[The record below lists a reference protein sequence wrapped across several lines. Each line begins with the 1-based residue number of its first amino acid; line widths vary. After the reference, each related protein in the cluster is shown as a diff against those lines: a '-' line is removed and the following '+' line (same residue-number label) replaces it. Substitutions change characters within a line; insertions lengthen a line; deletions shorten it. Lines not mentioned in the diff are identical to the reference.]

1 MKYYY
6 LLWAVGLTAGSY
18 IGSKYPADIYLNV
31 FSALFTIILMSVS
44 GFFTVK
50 KFLHKSAEYSLNDDN
65 KKILSAAI
73 IVISF
78 FAFLLIGYANFNA
91 YNYRES
97 KNIFYLIEKYK
108 GSRQNIILDG
118 RVAGYPKYSYG
129 SLYFLLEAD
138 RVLIAR
144 EDRGTSTAFKADN
157 CIEVKIKNC
166 DPVFLLRDDYIRA
179 GGYINLSKDPYLKNS
194 GNDKNS
200 DKLIFVSEV
209 SNVEKIMP
217 DNFVYKIF
225 RFRGRVYK
233 CLKNVYFKNLN
244 SESASIAE
252 ALVLGNKND
261 VPGYVL
267 ENFKKSGVFH
277 LLAISGLHISILLYF
292 INWIFRK
299 INFFTSSFWLI
310 FIFLLIYNFLVG
322 EKASMQRATIMSVFV
337 ILAGMWGREYS
348 QRIVL
353 YFTYIAMILSNPS
366 FFYDLGFWLSFSS
379 MAAIIFVSP
388 VLLKF
393 LSKIFPKFKIKESYI
408 VRMVILTI
416 SVQIVLTPIVSYFF
430 GGVSTV
436 AVAANLIIIPVF
448 YAVLLLLFVSSVL
461 SMVWVPLGIFT
472 LKPASIFINYILK
485 VTAFLGKLD
494 FSFLSL
500 GHFHMKYVIIY
511 YVVLLAS
518 LYVLKKYLSRS
529 NSSAQKKEKAIIG

>member
-18 IGSKYPADIYLNV
+18 IGSKYPAGIYLNV
-31 FSALFTIILMSVS
+31 FYALFTMILISVS

-50 KFLHKSAEYSLNDDN
+50 KLLHKSTEDRLEDN
-65 KKILSAAI
+65 KKILSAVI
-73 IVISF
+73 IVVSF
-78 FAFLLIGYANFNA
+78 FAFLLIGYVNFSV

-97 KNIFYLIEKYK
+97 KNIFYLIEKHK
-108 GSRQNIILDG
+108 GSSRQNIILDG
-118 RVAGYPKYSYG
+118 RVASYPKYSYG
-129 SLYFLLEAD
+129 NLYFLLETGRA
-138 RVLIAR
+138 LIVR
-144 EDRGTSTAFKADN
+144 EDRDTGITFKADDP
-157 CIEVKIKNC
+157 IKVKIKNC
-166 DPVFLLRDDYIRA
+166 DPGFLLRDDYISVD
-179 GGYINLSKDPYLKNS
+179 GYINLSKDTYLKNS
-194 GNDKNS
+194 DE
-200 DKLIFVSEV
+200 LIFVSEV
-209 SNVEKIMP
+209 SNVKRIMP

-225 RFRGRVYK
+225 RFRGRAYK
-233 CLKNVYFKNLN
+233 HLKNVYFKSLN

-252 ALVLGNKND
+252 ALVLGNKSD

-299 INFFTSSFWLI
+299 INFFTFSFLLI

-322 EKASMQRATIMSVFV
+322 EKASMQRATIMSVFI

-366 FFYDLGFWLSFSS
+366 FFYDLGFWLSFIS

-388 VLLKF
+388 VLLNF

-408 VRMVILTI
+408 VRMAVLTI
-416 SVQIVLTPIVSYFF
+416 SVQIVLTPMISYFF

-436 AVAANLIIIPVF
+436 AVAANLIIIPAF
-448 YAVLLLLFVSSVL
+448 YAVLLLLFVSSVF
-461 SMVWVPLGIFT
+461 SMIWMPLGIFI
-472 LKPASIFINYILK
+472 LKPVSIFITYILR

-500 GHFHMKYVIIY
+500 DHFYMKHVITY
-511 YVVLLAS
+511 YAVLLA
-518 LYVLKKYLSRS
+518 LFYILKKYLSRS
-529 NSSAQKKEKAIIG
+529 NSSDQKKEKAIIG

>member
-1 MKYYY
+1 MFSIKYYY

-18 IGSKYPADIYLNV
+18 IGSKYPAGIYLNV
-31 FSALFTIILMSVS
+31 FYALFTIILMSVS

-50 KFLHKSAEYSLNDDN
+50 KFLHKSAEDSLNYDN
-65 KKILSAAI
+65 RKILTAVI
-73 IVISF
+73 IVVSF
-78 FAFLLIGYANFNA
+78 FAFLLIGCVNFSA

-97 KNIFYLIEKYK
+97 KNIFYLIEKHK
-108 GSRQNIILDG
+108 GSSRQNIILDG
-118 RVAGYPKYSYG
+118 RVASYPKYSYG
-129 SLYFLLEAD
+129 NLYFLLEAD
-138 RVLIAR
+138 RALIV
-144 EDRGTSTAFKADN
+144 RGDKDTSTTFKADGH
-157 CIEVKIKNC
+157 IKVKIKNC
-166 DPVFLLRDDYIRA
+166 DPGFLLRDDYIRVD
-179 GGYINLSKDPYLKNS
+179 GYINLSKDTYL
-194 GNDKNS
+194 KNS

-217 DNFVYKIF
+217 DNFVYTIF
-225 RFRGRVYK
+225 RLRGRVYK
-233 CLKNVYFKNLN
+233 YLENVYFRSLN
-244 SESASIAE
+244 YESASIAE
-252 ALVLGNKND
+252 ALVLGNKSD

-299 INFFTSSFWLI
+299 INFFTFSFWLI

-322 EKASMQRATIMSVFV
+322 EKASMQRATIMFVFV

-393 LSKIFPKFKIKESYI
+393 LSKIFPKFKIKESY
-408 VRMVILTI
+408 VARMVVLTI
-416 SVQIVLTPIVSYFF
+416 SVQAVLTPTVSYFF

-436 AVAANLIIIPVF
+436 AVAANLIIIPAF
-448 YAVLLLLFVSSVL
+448 YAALLLLFVSSVF
-461 SMVWVPLGIFT
+461 SMIWMPLGAFI
-472 LKPASIFINYILK
+472 LKPASIFINYILR

-511 YVVLLAS
+511 YAVLLAA
-518 LYVLKKYLSRS
+518 LCVLKKYLSRS
-529 NSSAQKKEKAIIG
+529 NSYDQKKEKAIIG